1 MRTSSSYGRLIVV
14 AGPSGAGKTTLA
26 RHLVNTF
33 ADARFSVSTTTRAPR
48 GDERQGSD
56 YDFVDEKEFRRRLD
70 RGFFLEW
77 AEVHGSLY
85 GTDRQWVRKTT
96 SSGRSVVLDIDVQGA
111 MQVREKWPGAVLV
124 FVLPPSAEELRARL
138 TGRGTDD
145 AATVERRMEAAARE
159 VRWLGAFDY
168 FVLNGS
174 REKALQRMEDIYRS
188 TACCLRW
195 SPYPVQALEY
205 HGCGDGLD
213 FWDGRKVVVSAG
225 PTREPLDDVR
235 FLSNRASG
243 LMGCMLASSFRD
255 AGASVTLVAGPM
267 SAEPPAGVDVVGV
280 ETALQMGRALRE
292 HVPGSDLLAMAA
304 AVSDFRP
311 AARTAGKMDR
321 SKGAPLLDLEP
332 SPDLLAELDA
342 GCPVLAFA
350 LEMGEG
356 REERALAKMR
366 HKGAFAVFLNRGD
379 LEGLGMESPAN
390 AGVLL
395 GADGGR
401 LEIPPG
407 SKRYVAETLTACLG
421 RWLGERDDG

>member
-1 MRTSSSYGRLIVV
+1 LRTSSSYGRLIVV

-26 RHLVNTF
+26 RHLVETF
-33 ADARFSVSTTTRAPR
+33 ADACFSVSTTTRAPR
-48 GDERQGSD
+48 GDERQGRD
-56 YDFVDEKEFRRRLD
+56 YDFVDEDEFRRRVD

-96 SSGRSVVLDIDVQGA
+96 SAGSSVVLDIDVQGA
-111 MQVREKWPGAVLV
+111 MQVRERWPDAVLV

-145 AATVERRMEAAARE
+145 ASTVERRMEAAARE

-168 FVLNGS
+168 FVLNGA
-174 REKALQRMEDIYRS
+174 RAEALMRMEDIYRS
-188 TACCLRW
+188 TACGLRW

-205 HGCGDGLD
+205 HSCVDGLD
-213 FWDGRKVVVSAG
+213 HWAGRRVVVTAG

-235 FLSNRASG
+235 FLSNRSSG
-243 LMGCMLASSFRD
+243 LMGCMLASTFRD
-255 AGASVTLVAGPM
+255 AGASVTLVVGPM
-267 SAEPPAGVDVVGV
+267 RASPPSGVDVVGV
-280 ETALQMGRALRE
+280 ETTLQMGRALRE
-292 HVPGSDLLAMAA
+292 HVPGAHLLAMAA

-311 AARTAGKMDR
+311 AAREAGKMDR
-321 SKGAPLLDLEP
+321 RKTPSQLALEP
-332 SPDLLAELDA
+332 NPDLLAELDA

-366 HKGAFAVFLNRGD
+366 RKGAFAVFLNRGD
-379 LEGLGMESPAN
+379 LEGLGMESGAN

-395 GADGGR
+395 GKGGRR

-407 SKRYVAETLTACLG
+407 SKRYVAQALAACMG
-421 RWLGERDDG
+421 RWLGERSDG

>member
-26 RHLVNTF
+26 RHLVETF
-33 ADARFSVSTTTRAPR
+33 ADARFSVSTTTRPPR
-48 GDERQGSD
+48 GDERQGRD
-56 YDFVDEKEFRRRLD
+56 YDFVDEEEFRSRMD

-85 GTDRQWVRKTT
+85 GTDRQWVRQTT
-96 SSGRSVVLDIDVQGA
+96 SSGSSVVLDIDVQGA
-111 MQVREKWPGAVLV
+111 MQVRERWPGAVLV
-124 FVLPPSAEELRARL
+124 FVLPPSAAELRARL

-145 AATVERRMEAAARE
+145 SSTVERRMEAAARE
-159 VRWLGAFDY
+159 GRWLGAFDY
-168 FVLNGS
+168 FVLNGA
-174 REKALQRMEDIYRS
+174 RAEALQRMEDIYTS
-188 TACCLRW
+188 TSCGLAW
-195 SPYPVQALEY
+195 SPYPAQALEY
-205 HGCGDGLD
+205 HGCTDGLD
-213 FWDGRKVVVSAG
+213 HWGGRKVVVTAG

-243 LMGCMLASSFRD
+243 LMGCMLASAFRD

-267 SAEPPAGVDVVGV
+267 RAEPPAGVDLVEV

-292 HVPGSDLLAMAA
+292 HVRGAHLLAMAA

-311 AARTAGKMDR
+311 ASRAKGKMDR
-321 SKGAPLLDLEP
+321 RETAPQLELEP
-332 SPDLLAELDA
+332 NPDLLAELDA

-350 LEMGEG
+350 LEMAGG

-366 HKGAFAVFLNRGD
+366 RKGAFAVFLNRGD
-379 LEGLGMESPAN
+379 LEGQGMESGAN

-395 GADGGR
+395 GEDGRR

-407 SKRYVAETLTACLG
+407 SKRYVAEALAACLG
-421 RWLGERDDG
+421 RWLGERGDG